1 MAANCFYL
9 IGRNQIYF
17 DEITVDEFENTP
29 IGYDTLTKAIWY
41 TWLLTL
47 GEFDYGAFWLGNQ
60 QSAFL
65 LVFFFTA
72 STFMMIIH
80 LLNML
85 IAIMGNTYMSRNE
98 VAHNIRSRDHL
109 KFVIENWELNQYFEN
124 RDKLK
129 YIVTAYKVKELQMDQ
144 EAHILNVTDRIL
156 SLQQAFNENQQLQMK
171 KEDKINIALTELTRK
186 IDNIE
191 KKVY

>member
-1 MAANCFYL
+1 MESLLIIPLLFIKFTEILTLFDSISPFVDIVFKILHDIVFFLLIFCITIFMAANCFYL

-17 DEITVDEFENTP
+17 DEITVDEFTDTP
-29 IGYDTLTKAIWY
+29 IGYDTLRKAIWY

-47 GEFDYGAFWLGNQ
+47 GEFDYGTFWLGNQ

-85 IAIMGNTYMSRNE
+85 IAIIGNTYMSRNE

-129 YIVTAYKVKELQMDQ
+129 YIVTAYRVKEL
-144 EAHILNVTDRIL
+144 
-156 SLQQAFNENQQLQMK
+156 
-171 KEDKINIALTELTRK
+171 
-186 IDNIE
+186 
-191 KKVY
+191 